1 MSLLARLIGVV
12 LGALFGYRLQP
23 MDTSRLVMRVW
34 PTDLDPNLH
43 MNNGRY
49 LTVMD
54 LGRVDLMIRIGLA
67 GAALKKRWMPVVA
80 AIQVRYRRSLAPFE
94 RYTLTTR
101 LLSWDGKWFYLEQ
114 QFVRRDG
121 SVAAVG
127 WVKAAIRKAAGGTV
141 DAEELQQAMGLTLV
155 PLPLAP
161 DVARWIEL
169 TNEPA
174 QVAAAA

>member
-1 MSLLARLIGVV
+1 MSLLARLIGVI
-12 LGALFGYRLQP
+12 LGALFGRTLQP
-23 MDTSRLVMRVW
+23 METSRLAMRVW

-54 LGRVDLMIRIGLA
+54 LGRVDLMVRNRVA
-67 GAALKKRWMPVVA
+67 HAALKNRWMPVIA
-80 AIQVRYRRSLAPFE
+80 AVQVRYRRSLAPFE

-101 LLSWDGKWFYLEQ
+101 LLGWEGKWFYLEQ

-121 SVAAVG
+121 SVAALA
-127 WVKAAIRKAAGGTV
+127 WVKAAIRRRGGTV
-141 DAEELQQAMGLTLV
+141 DAEALQRAMGVTLV
-155 PLPLAP
+155 PKPLAP

-174 QVAAAA
+174 QVADAA